1 MKRKIETIGLTM
13 GWFAIIGQFI
23 LLIMNRQA
31 GLFETIIRF
40 FSFFTILTNI
50 LVALYFTMS
59 YLDSKKNPLNLILSN
74 GAMTALTTFILIVG
88 LVYQVSL
95 RHIWN
100 PTGLQFVVDELLHTV
115 IPIYMLLYW
124 FLYSKTTDLE
134 AKSVLKWLLYPLI
147 YVMFIVSRGY
157 ISSYYPYPFLN
168 IPEIGLERALF
179 NIAII
184 LGVSILMMILLII
197 TVKFRKNLIKE

>member
-1 MKRKIETIGLTM
+1 MKRKLETIGLTI

-95 RHIWN
+95 RQIWN

-115 IPIYMLLYW
+115 IPIYMLIYW
-124 FLYSKTTDLE
+124 FIYSKTTELKT
-134 AKSVLKWLLYPLI
+134 KSVLNWLLYPLI
-147 YVMFIVSRGY
+147 YVVFIVSRGY
-157 ISSYYPYPFLN
+157 ISNYYPYPFLN
-168 IPEIGLERALF
+168 IPEIGLERSLF
-179 NIAII
+179 NIGII

-197 TVKFRKNLIKE
+197 TGKFRKNLIKE